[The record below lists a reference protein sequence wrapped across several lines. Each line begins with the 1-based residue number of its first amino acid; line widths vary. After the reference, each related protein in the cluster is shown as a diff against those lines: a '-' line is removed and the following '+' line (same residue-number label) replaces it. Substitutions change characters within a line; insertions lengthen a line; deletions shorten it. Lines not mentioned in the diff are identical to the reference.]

1 MLSIENDGQ
10 AILRSN
16 YWDTPLNESGTIA
29 ISMNAGAFRILLPDS
44 MVDQV
49 AEMLTAREVI
59 VSKGHYQA
67 RRAYEILFDDHT
79 DSPYSLMVDA
89 RQFASLQP
97 EDREPGSRSGSGGRS
112 ECLRCPPGSGWCG
125 GSRACNH
132 GENDGDG
139 TTPQR
144 GDAIR

>member
-1 MLSIENDGQ
+1 MPILSCMLSIENDGQ

-79 DSPYSLMVDA
+79 DSPYSLMVDG

-97 EDREPGSRSGSGGRS
+97 EDREHGKEVRVSVWVRGPERVLEMPARFRVVRRLP
-112 ECLRCPPGSGWCG
+112 CLQPWGK
-125 GSRACNH
+125 
-132 GENDGDG
+132 
-139 TTPQR
+139 
-144 GDAIR
+144 